1 MHLKKILTFL
11 LPVFLIIIVGFLVFS
26 VYKPLP
32 LIQST
37 SLIPASTLENS
48 QTVAW
53 GPYGSQNI
61 GIVGYG
67 INNQTGTQTP
77 TPIASTIK
85 ILLTLCVLNIK
96 PLGVNEQG
104 PNIII
109 TPTDVAD
116 YNTDITLGE
125 SVVKVQAG
133 EVISE
138 YQALQALLI
147 ASANNFADIL
157 ANWAFGS
164 SSKYLDYANQYVQS
178 HGMNSTTINDTSGFS
193 TSTVS
198 NSNNL
203 EILGQKAITNPVIA
217 NIVDQYTAIIPV
229 AGKIVN
235 YNFNLNPSSK
245 SQINGIKTGNT
256 SAGGGNYIYSTDY
269 LGYKLVGSIVNAP
282 NLNDALDEAPAI
294 LNSYEK
300 LINNKTIVSKDQ
312 VVGYYSLPWG
322 NKIQVYS
329 NKSILVPVEPNTK
342 YKIDLKLG
350 NYIPSKQISDYI
362 VVSNNSVS
370 IKYPLTIQ
378 NNYTNPSIW
387 WRINYS
393 FKKMF

>member
-1 MHLKKILTFL
+1 
-11 LPVFLIIIVGFLVFS
+11 
-26 VYKPLP
+26 
-32 LIQST
+32 
-37 SLIPASTLENS
+37 
-48 QTVAW
+48 
-53 GPYGSQNI
+53 
-61 GIVGYG
+61 
-67 INNQTGTQTP
+67 
-77 TPIASTIK
+77 
-85 ILLTLCVLNIK
+85 
-96 PLGVNEQG
+96 
-104 PNIII
+104 
-109 TPTDVAD
+109 
-116 YNTDITLGE
+116 
-125 SVVKVQAG
+125 VVKVQAG